1 MSEHKATVSWKYT
14 GEDFL
19 RGKFSRAHSWSF
31 DGGLTVPASA
41 SPAVVSPPLSDP
53 AAIDPE
59 EAFVAS
65 LSSCHMLTFIF
76 LAYRK
81 GFALSA
87 YEDQAVGTMAKND
100 EGLMWID
107 KVVLHPVIT
116 YAGDKRPTPEE
127 EAALHHDAHRH
138 CFVANSVKT
147 MVTVGPT

>member
-1 MSEHKATVSWKYT
+1 MSEHKATVTWKNT

-41 SPAVVSPPLSDP
+41 SPAVVPAPWSDP

-76 LAYRK
+76 LASRK
-81 GFALSA
+81 GFTIAA
-87 YEDQAVGTMAKND
+87 YEDHAVGHMAKNA
-100 EGLMWID
+100 EGLSWVAE
-107 KVVLHPVIT
+107 VVLRPTIT
-116 YAGDKRPTPEE
+116 YAGDKTPTHEE
-127 EAALHHDAHRH
+127 EASLHHNAHRH

-147 MVTVGPT
+147 EVKVEHG